1 MRRLAALG
9 MLALFAACGPGSPPT
24 VVVYVP
30 ADFEDTFRARIAPAG
45 FDVEVVSGDIGEL
58 TDAIIRKQ
66 ESPRADVLITS
77 SVIDIWRASDQGALR
92 PLREDALQKLPEELR
107 DPDGTWVALDLQ
119 PLSIGVMPGAVDS
132 GVSSFEDLGA
142 SAFAGQLCLTTAQLP
157 RNKLLVAMLIEDLGL
172 KTAERAVRA
181 WARNLVLPPFASDEE
196 LIGALRAGRCKAAI
210 ISGFPEVPDLK
221 LVAPQPGYTDIRG
234 IGVARH
240 ARQPDAAHALVAWL
254 LDRGPQDDLAASGG
268 RNIGLAGWR
277 IEEVRL
283 LNERAGY
290 R

>member
-1 MRRLAALG
+1 
-9 MLALFAACGPGSPPT
+9 
-24 VVVYVP
+24 VYVP
-30 ADFEDTFRARIAPAG
+30 ADFGDAFRARIASAD
-45 FDVEVVSGDIGEL
+45 FNVEVVSGDSSEL

-92 PLREDALQKLPEELR
+92 PLRENALQKLPEELR
-107 DPDGTWVALDLQ
+107 DPDGTWVALDSQ
-119 PLSIGVMPGAVDS
+119 PLSIAITPGAVDV
-132 GVSSFEDLGA
+132 GIGRFEDLGA
-142 SAFAGQLCLTTAQLP
+142 SDFAGQLCLTTAQLP
-157 RNKLLVAMLIEDLGL
+157 RNQVLVAMLIEDLGL

-181 WARNLVLPPFASDEE
+181 WARNLAVPPFASDEE
-196 LIGALRAGRCKAAI
+196 LLSALRAGRCKVAI

-221 LVAPQPGYTDIRG
+221 LVAPQPAYADIRG

-240 ARQPDAAHALVAWL
+240 ARQPDAAHALVESL
-254 LDRGPQDDLAASGG
+254 LNANPDIGLAATNG

-277 IEEVRL
+277 AEEVRL